1 MSAPASDDVTRKRVT
16 KTLLSLG
23 AGLVMFLLCRG
34 LPDNQ
39 AHVAGVFTTVVCLWI
54 MEVYPLAVTALFAPA
69 LLVLVGQVEGKAAF
83 APFGNE
89 ILFLFVGS
97 FTLAKAFE
105 IHGLHERVAQ
115 WLLNRKAVTKSP
127 ASLLLGVGGLC
138 LVLSLFISNTAVT
151 IMMLPI
157 ALRLLERIGSDSAK
171 TGLGAAL
178 MLMLTWA
185 SSFAVGTPVATPPN
199 LIGLG
204 LIQEATKIEIG
215 FGQWMLFAMPI
226 SITMLV
232 LGWIVL
238 RIMFLRNPEL
248 KKLDLSQAAGPIEPI
263 SGGGKAVLWI
273 FGITLVFWICPDM
286 FPVFLGQD
294 HPVSQVFS
302 KSFTPAAVALVAM
315 VLCYALPAYEAEG
328 GRVLT
333 WKAGKEISW
342 STVMLFGGGLA
353 MGKAMFDSGLAA
365 TLGQSLVK
373 ITGAN
378 TVFAILI
385 ISVLAVVFVSELA
398 SNTAAVST
406 LVPVVIGICQAADVN
421 PLAPALAAT
430 IAGSLGFMLPV
441 STAPNAIVYSS
452 GLVSS
457 RQMIKS
463 GVVVDVIG
471 ILVVIGV
478 LWLILPMMGLV

>member
-23 AGLVMFLLCRG
+23 AGLVMFFLCRG

-138 LVLSLFISNTAVT
+138 LSLSLFISNTAVT

-157 ALRLLERIGSDSAK
+157 ALRLLQRIGQDSAK
-171 TGLGAAL
+171 SALGPAM
-178 MLMLTWA
+178 MLMLTWGA
-185 SSFAVGTPVATPPN
+185 SFAVGTPVSTPPN

-204 LIQEATKIEIG
+204 LIQEATKVEIG

-238 RIMFLRNPEL
+238 RIMFLRNPDL
-248 KKLDLSQAAGPIEPI
+248 KKLDLSQAGGPVEPLTA
-263 SGGGKAVLWI
+263 GGKAVLGI
-273 FGITLVFWICPDM
+273 FFLTLTLWICPDL
-286 FPVFLGQD
+286 FKLTLGED
-294 HPVSQVFS
+294 HILSQIFG
-302 KSFTPAAVALVAM
+302 KNFTPSAVALVAM
-315 VLCYALPAYEAEG
+315 ILCYALPAYEAEG

-378 TVFAILI
+378 TVFAIMI

-457 RQMIKS
+457 RQMMKS